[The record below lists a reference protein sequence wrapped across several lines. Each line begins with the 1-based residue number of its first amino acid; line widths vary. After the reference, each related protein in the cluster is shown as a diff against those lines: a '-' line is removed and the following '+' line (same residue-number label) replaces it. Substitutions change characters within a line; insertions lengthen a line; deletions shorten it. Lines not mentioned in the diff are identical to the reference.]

1 MLRHNLARC
10 CVALAFATPV
20 AVAPTAFADE
30 VTGGAAAMERP
41 EVDQVVCVSS
51 SNTPC
56 ARGQLLRVKGD
67 GLQMTETVVFRGGR
81 GRSDDRRARPR
92 TRGVHSL
99 FVRVPSGARSGPI
112 QVRAAGALRSA
123 PTAPVRLLAKP
134 RQKAPAQLA
143 APAAGG
149 VFPIRGEHAYGTD
162 VNRFGGGRGHK
173 GQDVLADCGTPVV
186 AALSGTVSYATFQ
199 DRAGNYAVI
208 TAEDG
213 TSQAY
218 MHMRAPALVSKGDRV
233 QAGQQIGEVGNTGRS
248 SGCHLHFEFWTA
260 PGWYEGGRPI
270 DPLPFLQGLDRG
282 V

>member
-10 CVALAFATPV
+10 CVPL
-20 AVAPTAFADE
+20 AVAAVLVVVPTASADKG
-30 VTGGAAAMERP
+30 TGGAAAMERP

-51 SNTPC
+51 KNTPC

-67 GLQMTETVVFRGGR
+67 GLQSTEAVVFRGGR
-81 GRSDDRRARPR
+81 GRWDDRRARPR

-99 FVRVPSGARSGPI
+99 FVRVPAGARSGPI
-112 QVRAAGALRSA
+112 QVSAAGAVRSV
-123 PTAPVRLLAKP
+123 PTAPVQLRAKP
-134 RQKAPAQLA
+134 RRKAPAQLA
-143 APAAGG
+143 APVSGG
-149 VFPIRGEHAYGTD
+149 VFPIRGEHTYGTD
-162 VNRFGGGRGHK
+162 INRFGGGRGHK
-173 GQDVLADCGTPVV
+173 GQDVLAECGTPLV

-260 PGWYEGGRPI
+260 PGWYEGGKAI
-270 DPLPFLQGLDRG
+270 DPLPFLRGLDRG